1 MGKTEVTA
9 EQTRHPR
16 TPLGDIVEAGA
27 GPTLI
32 LGDTLAGEWQC
43 ERCHKTPKSWLLQQ
57 TLCKEKTSRCSRWF
71 YEGVIYK
78 YWENSGELWHSEPDD
93 RFYREMHCSFIFLSP
108 PQVLFEF

>member
-43 ERCHKTPKSWLLQQ
+43 EWCHKTPKIVVTPTDVVQ
-57 TLCKEKTSRCSRWF
+57 
-71 YEGVIYK
+71 G
-78 YWENSGELWHSEPDD
+78 EN
-93 RFYREMHCSFIFLSP
+93 
-108 PQVLFEF
+108 